1 MTEGSEVDLKRVLDL
16 TRKEKEEEEKKI
28 WMLLTSARKKR
39 ETQILFFYCL
49 SLKCPRHRDDFFVVK
64 EERIRDRDS

>member
-16 TRKEKEEEEKKI
+16 TWKEEEEEKKI
-28 WMLLTSARKKR
+28 WMLLTSARKKS